1 MNYSSP
7 EYEQTFLLSSHF
19 GSKSIFFSS
28 YQNND
33 PCLLSSSISLECL
46 FHVIVF
52 PFYIFSDW
60 LALCGPGVVG
70 ALFLGSTTS
79 AAALA
84 GRLIQAQCVALQ
96 PQPSQPRVLCRSLD
110 GQAQLLALQQPF
122 LGQLCGWYWVRRM

>member
-70 ALFLGSTTS
+70 ALFLGSPTS
-79 AAALA
+79 ATALA

-96 PQPSQPRVLCRSLD
+96 PQPSQPRSCVGPLTDRLSYWLCNSPSL
-110 GQAQLLALQQPF
+110 GSCVAGIA
-122 LGQLCGWYWVRRM
+122 